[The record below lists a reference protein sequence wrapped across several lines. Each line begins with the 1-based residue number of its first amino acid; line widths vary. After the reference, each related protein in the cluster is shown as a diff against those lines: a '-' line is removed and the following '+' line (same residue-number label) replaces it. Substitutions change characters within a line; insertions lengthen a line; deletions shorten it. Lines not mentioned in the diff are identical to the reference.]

1 MFIDNKGDSMVAAQ
15 ELKAIA
21 DAESSPP
28 SSPSSYFSCGLESD
42 LADVHLQDDSD
53 HSLFSIYTSAA
64 PGLQNGKGA
73 FANRDIRRGD
83 LILSE
88 KPIFSIP
95 NNVPQPVKHTSTE
108 DAVRNLS
115 PTHLDNYLSLHNS
128 HAECSCSL
136 RPLRGI
142 FTTNSFRV
150 SDSGEPAGGICL
162 KASRFNH
169 SCSPNARF
177 TFNSNTG
184 DIRIYALGT
193 IPRGR
198 EIFIAY
204 TPEDLLGR
212 RLYGSPRQLRQ
223 ATLRNQYHFT
233 CECSICS
240 LSEAES
246 KVSDARRQRIY
257 EIWESLGSY
266 SLSQGAQ
273 CLNVIVEAIHLLK
286 EEGNLSDTDGFTDK
300 AGFFSAFHSDWVSTR
315 YWVDL
320 TYHSR
325 VAEYGED
332 SAHAADV
339 RKEYLD
345 PKSYILA
352 GMGPAKDLTR
362 FRV

>member
-21 DAESSPP
+21 DAESSPL

-42 LADVHLQDDSD
+42 LADLYLQDDPDSP
-53 HSLFSIYTSAA
+53 LFSIYTSAS

-73 FANRDIRRGD
+73 FATRDIRRGD

-88 KPIFSIP
+88 KPIISIP
-95 NNVPQPVKHTSTE
+95 DIDNAPVPLKHIYIE
-108 DAVRNLS
+108 AAVQNLS

-128 HAECSCSL
+128 HNNCSCFL
-136 RPLRGI
+136 RPLSGI
-142 FTTNSFRV
+142 FSTNSFGV
-150 SDSGEPAGGICL
+150 SGSAGICL
-162 KASRFNH
+162 RASRFNH

-184 DIRIYALGT
+184 DLRIYALGT
-193 IPRGR
+193 IPRGE

-204 TPEDLLGR
+204 ISTNDLLSRG
-212 RLYGSPRQLRQ
+212 LYRSPRRSRQ
-223 ATLRNQYHFT
+223 ATLRNMYHFT
-233 CECSICS
+233 CQCSVCS

-246 KVSDARRQRIY
+246 KVSDARRQRIFA
-257 EIWESLGSY
+257 IWESLGNY

-273 CLNVIVEAIHLLK
+273 CLSVIVEAIHLLQ
-286 EEGNLSDTDGFTDK
+286 EEGYLSDADNFTDK

-320 TYHSR
+320 TYHTR
-325 VAEYGED
+325 VAEFGED
-332 SAHAADV
+332 SAQAADI
-339 RKEYLD
+339 RKEFLN
-345 PKSYILA
+345 PTSYILA
-352 GMGPAKDLTR
+352 GVGPPKDLTR